1 MNNNLSNIK
10 KGKYFL
16 DKHNCIGM
24 PTETVY
30 GLAANAYSSKAISK
44 IFKLKKRPKNNP
56 LIVHY
61 SSLEMLK
68 RDCILNKN
76 FTNLYNKFCP
86 GPLTFILKL
95 KKDSKISKFVTNKKK
110 TLAVRFPS
118 HPKAKGL
125 LKILNYPLAAPS
137 ANISS
142 RVSPVTKN
150 HVKEEFGKKIKY
162 IIEGGLSKI
171 GLESTIINL
180 TGKPEIL
187 RIGSID
193 INKLSKVLNKKL
205 LYRKKSYM
213 KAPGQNRL
221 HYSPGIPLR
230 MNCKEASQD
239 EAFILVK
246 KRNNSNK
253 NFFYLSKNKNLK
265 EAARNLYSVLR
276 MIKKK
281 GYKKIAVEKI
291 ENKGIGLAIND
302 RLLKASSKKYMN
314 TLVSVNILSKN
325 FSSFEAVKEISFSI
339 NESEILGLLGPNGCG
354 KTTTIGMMLGL
365 LKPTSGEVIIN
376 GLNVEKN
383 RINLLKKMNFISPY
397 IELPKKLT
405 VKENLMVYGKLYSVN
420 NINNRIDYLTETLRL
435 SEFINKKTGELS
447 SGQKN
452 RVSLAKAVVNDPDI
466 LLLDEPTAS
475 LDPETGDFVRTFIE
489 KISSE
494 KKMSIL
500 LASHNMNEVKRLC
513 KSILMMKDGKIIDR
527 GTPSEII
534 NKHGKKNLEEVFL
547 KLNRTKNEL

>member
-1 MNNNLSNIK
+1 
-10 KGKYFL
+10 
-16 DKHNCIGM
+16 
-24 PTETVY
+24 
-30 GLAANAYSSKAISK
+30 
-44 IFKLKKRPKNNP
+44 
-56 LIVHY
+56 
-61 SSLEMLK
+61 
-68 RDCILNKN
+68 
-76 FTNLYNKFCP
+76 
-86 GPLTFILKL
+86 
-95 KKDSKISKFVTNKKK
+95 
-110 TLAVRFPS
+110 
-118 HPKAKGL
+118 
-125 LKILNYPLAAPS
+125 
-137 ANISS
+137 
-142 RVSPVTKN
+142 
-150 HVKEEFGKKIKY
+150 
-162 IIEGGLSKI
+162 
-171 GLESTIINL
+171 
-180 TGKPEIL
+180 
-187 RIGSID
+187 
-193 INKLSKVLNKKL
+193 
-205 LYRKKSYM
+205 
-213 KAPGQNRL
+213 
-221 HYSPGIPLR
+221 
-230 MNCKEASQD
+230 
-239 EAFILVK
+239 
-246 KRNNSNK
+246 
-253 NFFYLSKNKNLK
+253 
-265 EAARNLYSVLR
+265 
-276 MIKKK
+276 
-281 GYKKIAVEKI
+281 
-291 ENKGIGLAIND
+291 
-302 RLLKASSKKYMN
+302 MN
-314 TLVSVNILSKN
+314 TLVNVNNLSKN

-339 NESEILGLLGPNGCG
+339 NENEILGLLGPNGCG

-420 NINNRIDYLTETLRL
+420 SINNRIDYLTETLRL

-500 LASHNMNEVKRLC
+500 LASHNMDEVKRLC